1 MQLYDLNAWAQSQ
14 GITGSIEIKRVFND
28 APSAMQR
35 YFDPFAGVG
44 TGPQAM
50 FEAFGM
56 GNMSPGISFMM
67 MPVNFD
73 IMKVQAIEFN
83 DQIRRSGYSFDLINN
98 QLRVFPIPA
107 DNMNLYFD
115 YILVSDRDNI
125 TNNNDSGS
133 NNLIT
138 NISNVPY
145 TNPVYSQ
152 INPMGK
158 QWIYQYTLA
167 TAKEMLGY
175 IRKKYQSIPIPG
187 SDVQLN
193 GDDLIN
199 ASKAE
204 KEALLLQLRDTLDQ
218 TSRKAQLERKAD
230 EDKNLNQMMNS
241 IPLPIYIF

>member
-1 MQLYDLNAWAQSQ
+1 
-14 GITGSIEIKRVFND
+14 
-28 APSAMQR
+28 
-35 YFDPFAGVG
+35 
-44 TGPQAM
+44 
-50 FEAFGM
+50 
-56 GNMSPGISFMM
+56 
-67 MPVNFD
+67 
-73 IMKVQAIEFN
+73 
-83 DQIRRSGYSFDLINN
+83 
-98 QLRVFPIPA
+98 
-107 DNMNLYFD
+107 
-115 YILVSDRDNI
+115 
-125 TNNNDSGS
+125 
-133 NNLIT
+133 
-138 NISNVPY
+138 VPY
-145 TNPVYSQ
+145 SNPVYSQ
-152 INPMGK
+152 INPMGR
-158 QWIYQYTLA
+158 QWIYQYALA